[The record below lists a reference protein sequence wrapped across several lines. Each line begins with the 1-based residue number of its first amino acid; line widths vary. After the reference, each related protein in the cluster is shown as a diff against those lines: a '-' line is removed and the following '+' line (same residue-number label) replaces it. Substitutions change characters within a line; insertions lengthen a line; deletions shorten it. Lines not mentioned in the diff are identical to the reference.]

1 MFPAPADG
9 IKSPM
14 TIKMTTP
21 ANSKKS
27 PRPAR
32 TTRASH
38 PRSAQPASRESKQ
51 WTMRR
56 AKGLCTLEAS
66 QLARLPW
73 LVHGFST
80 RVDTSRRAAAPF
92 NLGFTAADSRPAVA
106 ARRARFAAA
115 VGAADWPLIVARQF
129 HSDVIHV
136 VADRGVPSEPPR
148 ADALITQVPGLLL
161 TVQTADCVPILLVDT
176 RRRAIAAVHAGWR
189 GTLSRIVEKTLGQMR
204 MSFGTRPADVI
215 AAMGPSI
222 GPCCYEVGPEV
233 AQAFAGQFDAA
244 KEWFEGP
251 FDRLSS
257 GDEPNPLPWLN
268 MMPPGHQPAPPRV
281 QLDLRAANRWQL
293 LAAGVPRA
301 RIAVSSL
308 CTSCRTDIL
317 FSYRREAAAT
327 GRQISAIALRAK

>member
-1 MFPAPADG
+1 MT
-9 IKSPM
+9 KTTNSTRSPR
-14 TIKMTTP
+14 TARTTP
-21 ANSKKS
+21 A
-27 PRPAR
+27 PRPR
-32 TTRASH
+32 PT
-38 PRSAQPASRESKQ
+38 RSAARESKE
-51 WTMRR
+51 WTSRR
-56 AKGLCTLEAS
+56 AKGICTLEAS

-80 RVDTSRRAAAPF
+80 RIDSARSAAGAPF
-92 NLGFTAADSRPAVA
+92 NLGFTDADSRSAVA

-115 VGAADWPLIVARQF
+115 LGAADWPLIAARQF

-136 VADRGVPSEPPR
+136 IAEPRVPSDPPR
-148 ADALITQVPGLLL
+148 ADALLTRVPGLLL

-176 RRRAIAAVHAGWR
+176 RRRVIAAIHAGWR
-189 GTLSRIVEKTLGQMR
+189 GTLARIVQKALGKMR
-204 MSFGTRPADVI
+204 MSFGTRPADII

-257 GDEPNPLPWLN
+257 GEEPNPLPWLN
-268 MMPPGHQPAPPRV
+268 MMPPGHQPPPPRV

-293 LAAGVPRA
+293 LDAGVPSA
-301 RIAVSSL
+301 RIVVSPL
-308 CTSCRTDIL
+308 CTACRTDLL
-317 FSYRREAAAT
+317 FSYRREPAAT
-327 GRQISAIALRAK
+327 GRLMSAIGVRAK

>member
-1 MFPAPADG
+1 
-9 IKSPM
+9 
-14 TIKMTTP
+14 
-21 ANSKKS
+21 
-27 PRPAR
+27 
-32 TTRASH
+32 
-38 PRSAQPASRESKQ
+38 
-51 WTMRR
+51 MRR
-56 AKGLCTLEAS
+56 TKGICTLEAS

-80 RVDTSRRAAAPF
+80 RVDASRAEAAAPF
-92 NLGFTAADSRPAVA
+92 NLGFTDADSRPAVA
-106 ARRARFAAA
+106 ARRRRFAAA
-115 VGAADWPLIVARQF
+115 LGAANWPVAAATQF
-129 HSDVIHV
+129 HSDAIYVFNDAH
-136 VADRGVPSEPPR
+136 VPSEPPR
-148 ADALITQVPGLLL
+148 ADGLIAQASGLLL

-189 GTLSRIVEKTLGQMR
+189 GTLARIVQKALGKMR
-204 MSFGTRPADVI
+204 MNFGTRPADII

-257 GDEPNPLPWLN
+257 GEEPNPLPWLN

-293 LAAGVPRA
+293 LDAGVSSA
-301 RIAVSSL
+301 RIVVSPL
-308 CTSCRTDIL
+308 CTACRTDLL
-317 FSYRREAAAT
+317 FSYRREGPGT
-327 GRQISAIALRAK
+327 GRLMSAIGIRKK

>member
-1 MFPAPADG
+1 
-9 IKSPM
+9 
-14 TIKMTTP
+14 
-21 ANSKKS
+21 
-27 PRPAR
+27 
-32 TTRASH
+32 
-38 PRSAQPASRESKQ
+38 
-51 WTMRR
+51 MRR
-56 AKGLCTLEAS
+56 AKNICTLEAS

-73 LVHGFST
+73 LIHGFST
-80 RVDTSRRAAAPF
+80 RIDSARSAAGAPF
-92 NLGFTAADSRPAVA
+92 NLGFTDADSRPAVA

-115 VGAADWPLIVARQF
+115 LGAADWPLIAARQF

-136 VADRGVPSEPPR
+136 VADRGFPSDPPR
-148 ADALITQVPGLLL
+148 ADALVTQIPGLWL
-161 TVQTADCVPILLVDT
+161 TVQTADCVPLLLVDT
-176 RRRAIAAVHAGWR
+176 RRRAIAAVHGGWR
-189 GTLSRIVEKTLGQMR
+189 GTLARIAQKTLGQMR
-204 MSFGTRPADVI
+204 MSFGTRAADVI
-215 AAMGPSI
+215 AAMGPCI

-293 LAAGVPRA
+293 IDAGVPPS
-301 RIAVSSL
+301 RIVVSPL
-308 CTSCRTDIL
+308 CTACRTDLL

-327 GRQISAIALRAK
+327 GRQMSAIALRGK